1 MDGVN
6 APALPTQGIHL
17 RWNSFPFWAS
27 KAGAEISKPYSA
39 GPFLLPPNREEKKQ
53 RWGCL
58 SPHLCALPSL
68 GPGRPPEGP
77 PGLAK
82 LPTLSLPD
90 GHTLQPWPSGHLV
103 SLGVF
108 PQPPQPSAPPSQP
121 AGTSLLPVP
130 PPPCLA
136 HSRLKAQ
143 TAPHRNT
150 RCPQPHPME
159 CSFWALKVH
168 LLPKVSLQ
176 LTDPLTSRSPHHIP
190 SF

>member
-6 APALPTQGIHL
+6 APALPTQGIHP
-17 RWNSFPFWAS
+17 RWNSLPFWAS

-39 GPFLLPPNREEKKQ
+39 GPFLLPPNREEKQAKV
-53 RWGCL
+53 G
-58 SPHLCALPSL
+58 LPL
-68 GPGRPPEGP
+68 PPQGP

-90 GHTLQPWPSGHLV
+90 GHSLQLWPSGHLV
-103 SLGVF
+103 SLGVS
-108 PQPPQPSAPPSQP
+108 PQPPQPSGPPSQP
-121 AGTSLLPVP
+121 PGTSLLPVP
-130 PPPCLA
+130 SPPCLA
-136 HSRLKAQ
+136 HSCLKAQ
-143 TAPHRNT
+143 RAPHWNT
-150 RCPQPHPME
+150 RCPQPHPIE

-168 LLPKVSLQ
+168 LLPKASVQ